1 MTRRKRRPSASAER
15 WGFLAELGL
24 TVGQQRMVVW
34 GGSVLGV
41 LLAALLLTLM
51 IDKVAGGE
59 EMPAGGAGSVLGEGR
74 PAAYQAWPS
83 PREFRPIADRKA
95 DSAPLTLREVFGA
108 RTLTAG
114 KITLKRIATRT
125 DPGCSAAVWG
135 SDLQDLLAKAGCRQA
150 LRGLY
155 RSTNG
160 AYVAQYTLFDLADV
174 RAANGVVDDLKSA
187 YLGGWTLP
195 LEQGRTAF
203 QGYSEASGYAMGHY
217 AGLVWVARA
226 DGAEPGERDD
236 FVMLSLAVRG
246 VEKGLYRRIVA
257 VAGLPSV
264 APAEEPADGRP
275 QPPEPTPTDPST
287 SPPSTTP

>member
-1 MTRRKRRPSASAER
+1 MTRRKRRPSAPVER

-24 TVGQQRMVVW
+24 TAGQQRMVVW

-41 LLAALLLTLM
+41 LLAALLLTLL

-59 EMPAGGAGSVLGEGR
+59 ETPARGAGSVLGEGR
-74 PAAYQAWPS
+74 PETYQAWPS
-83 PREFRPIADRKA
+83 PREFKPIADRKA

-108 RTLTAG
+108 RAVTAG
-114 KITLKRIATRT
+114 KITLKRIATQA
-125 DPGCSAAVWG
+125 DPGCSGAVWG
-135 SDLQDLLAKAGCRQA
+135 SGLRDLLAKAGCRQA

-155 RSTNG
+155 RSADG

-174 RAANGVVDDLKSA
+174 RAANGVVDDLKSS

-195 LEQGRTAF
+195 LEQGRAAF
-203 QGYSEASGYAMGHY
+203 QGYSEASGHAMGHY

-236 FVMLSLAVRG
+236 FVMLGLAVRD

-264 APAEEPADGRP
+264 APDPGSADDRP
-275 QPPEPTPTDPST
+275 QPPEPTPTDPSL
-287 SPPSTTP
+287 TP